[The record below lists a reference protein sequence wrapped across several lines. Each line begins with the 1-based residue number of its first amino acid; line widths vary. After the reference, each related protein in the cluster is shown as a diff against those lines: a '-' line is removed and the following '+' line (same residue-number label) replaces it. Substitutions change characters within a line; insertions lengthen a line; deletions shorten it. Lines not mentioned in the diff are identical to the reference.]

1 MTTYRKVLASSA
13 IEQSLV
19 SFGLAMPGANAL
31 VNANHRGM
39 PVCPSITISYSLA
52 TGYRPAL
59 RQ

>member
-1 MTTYRKVLASSA
+1 MLASSA

-52 TGYRPAL
+52 TGYRPVL